1 MDTDSACSCCRGC
14 ATVGSDCK
22 ECAETRAVGEPEL
35 FMHVWV
41 QKRMSAGMAGWA
53 EGSPDLE
60 EVKLALEIICDL
72 RSAEDHAME
81 VESSDEKMEVE
92 SGQEDL
98 GSVLVGADVTR
109 KVLLTDWKR
118 FCGKVSRKSVQPT
131 CVIDFPYG
139 DDKGLKLEGDNRLLE
154 RMYCFKDAQTDRRV
168 VVHVHTL
175 LEWGQRNSKT
185 PPERAKKV
193 TSVNVRHAV
202 KEAKGFEQEG
212 GAESYPVV
220 PVGEKLK
227 YKWRDIYRKDGGR
240 SLEWVWADRKSM
252 PPIENRDEKIR
263 EAYDEVSILQ
273 ASHFHPKAGV
283 PCPSIG

>member
-1 MDTDSACSCCRGC
+1 
-14 ATVGSDCK
+14 
-22 ECAETRAVGEPEL
+22 
-35 FMHVWV
+35 
-41 QKRMSAGMAGWA
+41 MAGWA

-139 DDKGLKLEGDNRLLE
+139 DDKGLKLMGDKCLLE
-154 RMYCFKDAQTDRRV
+154 RMYCFKDVEEDDRRV
-168 VVHVHTL
+168 VLHVHTL
-175 LEWGQRNSKT
+175 LEWGQRNNKT
-185 PPERAKKV
+185 LAERAQKV

-202 KEAKGFEQEG
+202 KERNGFKQEG
-212 GAESYPVV
+212 SKESFRVV
-220 PVGEKLK
+220 PVGPKLRD
-227 YKWRDIYRKDGGR
+227 KWRDTFRNDGGS

-252 PPIENRDEKIR
+252 PRSENRDEKIR

-273 ASHFHPKAGV
+273 TSHFHPKAGV

>member
-1 MDTDSACSCCRGC
+1 MSQRQRD
-14 ATVGSDCK
+14 
-22 ECAETRAVGEPEL
+22 EIRA
-35 FMHVWV
+35 
-41 QKRMSAGMAGWA
+41 
-53 EGSPDLE
+53 
-60 EVKLALEIICDL
+60 ALNIIRDL
-72 RSAEDHAME
+72 RSAADDSME
-81 VESSDEKMEVE
+81 VERSDETAEAE
-92 SGQEDL
+92 SDEEAS
-98 GSVLVGADVTR
+98 GSAVAGSAVTR
-109 KVLLTDWKR
+109 KVEFQGWKK
-118 FCGKVSRKSVQPT
+118 FCSNVRRESVQPT

-202 KEAKGFEQEG
+202 KERNGFKQEG
-212 GAESYPVV
+212 SKESFRVV
-220 PVGEKLK
+220 PVGPKLRD
-227 YKWRDIYRKDGGR
+227 KWRDTFRNDGGS

-252 PPIENRDEKIR
+252 PRSENRDEKIR